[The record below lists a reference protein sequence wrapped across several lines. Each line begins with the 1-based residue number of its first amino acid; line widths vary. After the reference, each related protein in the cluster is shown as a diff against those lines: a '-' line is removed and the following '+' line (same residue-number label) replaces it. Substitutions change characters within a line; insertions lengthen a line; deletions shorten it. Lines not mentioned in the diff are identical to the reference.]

1 MYLYIPWCVRAVST
15 VLCVAGSVGKDI
27 LLSLEDSAQSPVT
40 LTTSGGVASLSLAKT
55 LDREKAAQGGYKVT
69 IVCERLGGRGE
80 DFFTFPIQIRSS
92 EAIC

>member
-1 MYLYIPWCVRAVST
+1 M
-15 VLCVAGSVGKDI
+15 LCVAGSVGKDI

-55 LDREKAAQGGYKVT
+55 LDREKADQGGYEVT